1 MNSTYGSH
9 HTRFAG
15 RHSALRAGTSA
26 VALALLAFAPVAAHA
41 QAEAADAAEE
51 EDAIVVTGIKAQLES
66 SQKIKRDSDTFVD
79 AVTADDIGAFP
90 DRSVTEVL
98 QRVPGVTIN
107 RFQGQ
112 DDPLHFSVEG
122 ANVVIRGLNFVRSE
136 FNGRDAFSVN
146 TGRSLGFTD
155 VSPELLSSVEVYKNG
170 TPDRIEGGISG
181 VVNLNTRKPFDRR
194 KLVIAGTLEANY
206 GDIAQKFTPTFSG
219 LLSNVFETGIGDI
232 GVLVSYSQ
240 SRLKSTSYGTQLDE
254 YQYRPD
260 LSTTLTEQRYVPR
273 GAGARTQ
280 DFNRFRN
287 TFDASLQWEATDGS
301 AKLTVEYIRAL
312 STLKWAEN
320 VIELDNFTRPTNDG
334 ERTRTFGGPANAF
347 VYGSDGLFESG
358 GITNGGLSPLNITRR
373 NQNTRSVNE
382 DFSANLQFNPTD
394 RLSFTFDGQYATAK
408 TGQFDIGLL
417 TSVDTD
423 VGAIID
429 RTAGLIPSVTFAPI
443 NGSDPATFF
452 ANPANVF
459 YRAVLD
465 HQEES
470 EGDEFAFRA
479 DAKYDFDEGFLKA
492 LRVGGRYSDREQT
505 RRYTNYAWGFI
516 SQNWTG
522 PADQGGGLSPLSA
535 PGSVGTIAPFSFPN
549 FQRGQVSTPVNTVYS
564 TLDLA
569 QAYSTGEFQSL
580 VRPLLRGGCC
590 SGGLARFLVG
600 RDGVIPGTPYLPGEI
615 NVSREETFAAH
626 ARADFQVD
634 GIFGENTALNGNV
647 GVRYVNT
654 RFQTAGSETAGI
666 ASRELQ
672 FIDVNNN
679 GTIEDSEVPA
689 SGRANRAPT
698 AAAIAAECARIGATN
713 VGNPSSR
720 LPLYCALSPALQQ
733 RYFAFLS
740 GGSTDVNARNSY
752 DDFLPS
758 VNLNL
763 KLGDKFIVRAAFQKA
778 ISRPDFGR
786 TGYSVGYG
794 GNDNFRVDPTLPL
807 FSSGGADPQLGS
819 IKSDNYDLGF
829 EYYFAKDSSLTLNLF
844 YKRLSDLIAGGEIV
858 RQFTNANGV
867 TEDVLFGGPRNIGKG
882 KIKGFEVGYSQFYSF
897 LPGPLSGL
905 GFQGNFTYVEPSN
918 FLPQVTESTYRGLS
932 YPLEGLSKYTF
943 NASALYEKYG
953 ISARASYNWRSQYL
967 LTARDVIIPFA
978 PIYVPD
984 GGQLDASLFY
994 SITPQIKVG
1003 VQAANLLNQTTRTLQ
1018 QTTYDATGDAV
1029 GTANYTP
1036 VAGPLAPRS
1045 FFQNDR
1051 RFTFGVRFNF

>member
-1 MNSTYGSH
+1 MNRTSGSNH
-9 HTRFAG
+9 ARFATKQ
-15 RHSALRAGTSA
+15 SALRAGTSA
-26 VALALLAFAPVAAHA
+26 VAFALLAFAPIAAHA
-41 QAEAADAAEE
+41 QAEEAEE
-51 EDAIVVTGIKAQLES
+51 EDAIVVTGIKAQIES

-90 DRSVTEVL
+90 DRSVTETL

-181 VVNLNTRKPFDRR
+181 VVNLNTRKPFDQR
-194 KLVIAGTLEANY
+194 KLIIAGTLEANY
-206 GDIAQKFTPTFSG
+206 GDITKKFSPTFSG

-232 GVLVSYSQ
+232 GVLVSYGQ
-240 SRLKSTSYGTQLDE
+240 SRLKSTSFGTQLDE

-260 LSTTLTEQRYVPR
+260 LSPNLNTQYYVPR

-280 DFNRFRN
+280 VYDRFRN
-287 TFDASLQWEATDGS
+287 TVDASLQWEATDQS

-312 STLKWAEN
+312 SKLNWAEN
-320 VIELDNFTRPTNDG
+320 VIELDNFTRPANDG
-334 ERTRTFGGPANAF
+334 ERTRSFGGAANAF
-347 VYGSDGLFESG
+347 VFDSDGLFQSG

-382 DFSANLQFNPTD
+382 DYSANLQLRPTE
-394 RLSFTFDGQYATAK
+394 RLTFTFDGQYATAK
-408 TGQFDIGLL
+408 TRQFDIGLL

-429 RTAGLIPSVTFAPI
+429 RTTGLVPSVTFAPV
-443 NGSDPATFF
+443 NGADPATFF
-452 ANPANVF
+452 ANPNNVF

-470 EGDEFAFRA
+470 DGDEFAFRA
-479 DAKYDFDEGFLKA
+479 DAKYDFDDGFLKA

-505 RRYTNYAWGFI
+505 RRYTAYAWGFI

-522 PADQGGGLSPLSA
+522 AGLSPLSS

-549 FQRGQVSTPVNTVYS
+549 FQRGQVPSPVNTVYS

-569 QAYSTGEFQSL
+569 RAYSTGEFQSL
-580 VRPLLRGGCC
+580 VRPLIRAGCC
-590 SGGLARFLVG
+590 AGNTARFLVG
-600 RDGVIPGTPYLPGEI
+600 RDNAIPGTPYEPGEI
-615 NVSREETFAAH
+615 NVSREETWGAY
-626 ARADFQVD
+626 ARADFGID

-647 GVRYVNT
+647 GVRYVKT
-654 RFQTAGSETAGI
+654 DFQTVGSETTGFADTILQAGG
-666 ASRELQ
+666 AR
-672 FIDVNNN
+672 
-679 GTIEDSEVPA
+679 
-689 SGRANRAPT
+689 PT
-698 AAAIAAECARIGATN
+698 AAQIATRCASFPATE
-713 VGNPSSR
+713 R
-720 LPLYCALSPALQQ
+720 LPVYCLLNPAQQQ

-740 GGSTDVNARNSY
+740 GGSKTVTAKNGY

-758 VNLNL
+758 INLNL
-763 KLGDKFIVRAAFQKA
+763 KLGDKFIIRAAFQKA

-786 TGYSVGYG
+786 TGYSVGVG
-794 GNDNFRVDPTLPL
+794 GNDLVRVDPTLPL
-807 FSSGGADPQLGS
+807 FSSGGADPALSS

-829 EYYFAKDSSLTLNLF
+829 EYYFGRDSSITLNLF
-844 YKRLSDLIAGGEIV
+844 YKELNDLIASGEIIRSFENV
-858 RQFTNANGV
+858 NGV
-867 TEDVLFGGPRNIGKG
+867 REDVLFGGPRNIGKG

-897 LPGPLSGL
+897 LPGFLSGL

-918 FLPQVTESTYRGLS
+918 FLPQVNESTYRGLS

-978 PIYVPD
+978 PIYQPD

-1003 VQAANLLNQTTRTLQ
+1003 VQAANLLNQTTQTLQ
-1018 QTTYDATGDAV
+1018 QTTYDATGDRV